1 MELSLKPDYREFIAE
16 NIGIAFLFVLSV
28 VAMPYST
35 HFGLWYVSMLS
46 LVLSMGLAFL
56 LLVRY
61 IILTSVVWII
71 YEDTLCRIK
80 GVFSRRTDYTELY
93 RVVDYEESQT
103 FLQKLLK
110 IKSVRIISTDKSDS
124 ILEMY
129 GIDVS
134 LDVVKLVRNR
144 VEKCKQEKEFMKS
157 QIVKVLLLVMCL
169 TIGHATSGS
178 CGVQTDPVLTGAII
192 NQLEV
197 LKKIYARR
205 DSTQKKIIA
214 AEAAVTVAMTRM
226 HEVENKV
233 LEYMSNVSGAFQNL
247 YQIKRAGELVAIE
260 IPHNMAEV
268 RRAIGEGHFE
278 GTAMGIFA
286 GKELG
291 DITTQMM
298 SLYPFMAELVTS
310 GTYSSKD
317 IDENGNIVTKH
328 NKVNLL
334 NSYER
339 YYICNT
345 VVSSLEDINR
355 SLMYLSW
362 EIRTMRWRDI
372 FYALDPEGWFKV
384 LDMKNTV
391 DYAVREWD
399 YQMSHF

>member
-1 MELSLKPDYREFIAE
+1 
-16 NIGIAFLFVLSV
+16 
-28 VAMPYST
+28 
-35 HFGLWYVSMLS
+35 
-46 LVLSMGLAFL
+46 
-56 LLVRY
+56 
-61 IILTSVVWII
+61 
-71 YEDTLCRIK
+71 
-80 GVFSRRTDYTELY
+80 
-93 RVVDYEESQT
+93 
-103 FLQKLLK
+103 
-110 IKSVRIISTDKSDS
+110 
-124 ILEMY
+124 
-129 GIDVS
+129 
-134 LDVVKLVRNR
+134 
-144 VEKCKQEKEFMKS
+144 MKS

-169 TIGHATSGS
+169 TIGHAASGS
-178 CGVQTDPVLTGAII
+178 CGVQTDPVSTGAII

-214 AEAAVTVAMTRM
+214 AEAAVTVAMTKM

-291 DITTQMM
+291 EITTQMM

>member
-1 MELSLKPDYREFIAE
+1 
-16 NIGIAFLFVLSV
+16 
-28 VAMPYST
+28 
-35 HFGLWYVSMLS
+35 
-46 LVLSMGLAFL
+46 
-56 LLVRY
+56 
-61 IILTSVVWII
+61 
-71 YEDTLCRIK
+71 
-80 GVFSRRTDYTELY
+80 
-93 RVVDYEESQT
+93 
-103 FLQKLLK
+103 
-110 IKSVRIISTDKSDS
+110 
-124 ILEMY
+124 
-129 GIDVS
+129 
-134 LDVVKLVRNR
+134 
-144 VEKCKQEKEFMKS
+144 
-157 QIVKVLLLVMCL
+157 MCL

-214 AEAAVTVAMTRM
+214 AEAAVTVAMTKM

-233 LEYMSNVSGAFQNL
+233 LEYMSNVSDAFQNL

-291 DITTQMM
+291 EITTQMM